1 VDVTQVIRRD
11 RGVGTG
17 PPSLRAQ
24 ILLVASAFLC
34 GTVLA
39 GLLFVGIWRHTADDG
54 ARAQASQR
62 LSQQQLATAR
72 QRIGALTKD
81 LTAAEQAASTA
92 AAVVARQ
99 RTSLKRKAA
108 ASAKLARALPP
119 RLAALTTSAH
129 ELESQLTT
137 LQSELKALGTYVNDP
152 GATGL
157 DAGYLATQVDYMTS
171 AAKTAAGTAAAIS
184 QKATDAGATLGNVTR
199 RN

>member
-39 GLLFVGIWRHTADDG
+39 ALLFVGIWRHTAADG

-62 LSQQQLATAR
+62 VSQQQLTSARHRIAALTAELA
-72 QRIGALTKD
+72 QTKD
-81 LTAAEQAASTA
+81 LAAATAARAARDRA
-92 AAVVARQ
+92 ALTREVAAN
-99 RTSLKRKAA
+99 AA
-108 ASAKLARALPP
+108 LGRALPP
-119 RLAALTTSAH
+119 RLAALTASAH
-129 ELESQLTT
+129 AVESQTAT
-137 LQSELKALGTYVNDP
+137 LQSELKALGTYVKDP

-157 DAGYLATQVDYMTS
+157 DAGYLATQVDYMAS
-171 AAKTAAGTAAAIS
+171 AAKSAAGAAAAIS
-184 QKATDAGATLGNVTR
+184 QKATDADATLNNATR

>member
-62 LSQQQLATAR
+62 ASQQQL
-72 QRIGALTKD
+72 
-81 LTAAEQAASTA
+81 TAARRRLATLEAELARTKGLASA
-92 AAVVARQ
+92 AATRAARDHTALLRQ
-99 RTSLKRKAA
+99 TKESAA
-108 ASAKLARALPP
+108 LARSLGP
-119 RLAALTTSAH
+119 RLAALTSSAH
-129 ELESQLTT
+129 SLSSQLTT
-137 LQSELKALGTYVNDP
+137 LQSELKALGSYIAQP
-152 GATGL
+152 GATGI
-157 DAGYLATQVDYMTS
+157 DAGYLAAQVQYMTS
-171 AAKTAAGTAAAIS
+171 AAKSAVDGAAVIS
-184 QKATDAGATLGNVTR
+184 QRATDAGAALGKN
-199 RN
+199 